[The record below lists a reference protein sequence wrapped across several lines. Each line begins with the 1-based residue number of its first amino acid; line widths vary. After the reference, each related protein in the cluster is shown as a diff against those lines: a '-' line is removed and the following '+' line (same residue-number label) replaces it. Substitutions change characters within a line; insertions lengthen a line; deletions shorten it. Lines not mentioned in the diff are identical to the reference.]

1 MKRKSL
7 LFDIDI
13 STGVEPGVG
22 TLLVAEP
29 FLKESYFNHGVVVLI
44 DYEPPVSAM
53 GVVVNNLTEYTL
65 QELVEGVKVKDP
77 IPVYCG
83 GPVGSDRLYFM
94 HTLGDLIPETRRIG
108 DNLWLGGDFDALF
121 EIINDGYDIDG
132 HIRFFTGYSGWSP
145 GQLEEEVSKRVWA
158 VSPMVSARALGTT
171 ACAGSVPVSAAGY
184 IIRATSWPTDIR
196 QDISS
201 LRRKCDGG
209 FFCG

>member
-29 FLKESYFNHGVVVLI
+29 FLKESYFNHAVVVLV

-53 GVVVNNLTEYTL
+53 GVVINNPTEYKL
-65 QELVEGVKVKDP
+65 QEVVDGVKVKDP

-94 HTLGDLIPETRRIG
+94 HTLGDLIPETRRVG
-108 DNLWLGGDFDALF
+108 DNLWLGGDFDTLF
-121 EIINDGYDIDG
+121 GIINDGYDVEG
-132 HIRFFTGYSGWSP
+132 HIRFFMGYSGWSP

-158 VSPMVSARALGTT
+158 VSPMVSGRELLRGDGDSVWHDCVRRLG
-171 ACAGSVPVSAAGY
+171 P
-184 IIRATSWPTDIR
+184 
-196 QDISS
+196 
-201 LRRKCDGG
+201 G
-209 FFCG
+209 FRGWLYHPRNLMAN

>member
-29 FLKESYFNHGVVVLI
+29 FLKESYFNHAVVVLV

-53 GVVVNNLTEYTL
+53 GVVINNPTEYKL
-65 QELVEGVKVKDP
+65 QEMVDGVKVKEP
-77 IPVYCG
+77 ISVYCG

-94 HTLGDLIPETRRIG
+94 HTLGDLIPETRRVG
-108 DNLWLGGDFDALF
+108 DNLWLGGDFDTLF
-121 EIINDGYDIDG
+121 GIINDGYDVEG
-132 HIRFFTGYSGWSP
+132 HIRFFMGYSGWSP

-158 VSPMVSARALGTT
+158 VSPMVSGRELLRGDGDSVWHDCVRRLG
-171 ACAGSVPVSAAGY
+171 P
-184 IIRATSWPTDIR
+184 
-196 QDISS
+196 
-201 LRRKCDGG
+201 G
-209 FFCG
+209 FRGWLYHPRNLMAN